1 MKLVNSKYIY
11 EIESNY
17 KVNDKVVFTD
27 KCSQG
32 GNGLIIAIVTYDNRT
47 EYLVDYQIMTGGQ
60 GNYKVFE
67 TSHKTDI
74 FPSDQIRP
82 VLSRIIKKE
91 G

>member
-32 GNGLIIAIVTYDNRT
+32 GVGFILAIVTYDNRT
-47 EYLVDYQIMTGGQ
+47 EYIVDYKIMTGGT
-60 GNYKVFE
+60 GNHQVFE
-67 TSHKTDI
+67 ASHKTDI

-82 VLSRIIKKE
+82 MLCK
-91 G
+91 